1 MSNVERNWMSDD
13 TYVERRRRGAAP
25 VAQCS
30 RVRRLEWVGR
40 EVEKVV
46 GVVEYVGVWL
56 RRH

>member
-13 TYVERRRRGAAP
+13 TYVQCRRRGAAP
-25 VAQCS
+25 VAECS

-40 EVEKVV
+40 EVEEVV
-46 GVVEYVGVWL
+46 GVVEYVGVR